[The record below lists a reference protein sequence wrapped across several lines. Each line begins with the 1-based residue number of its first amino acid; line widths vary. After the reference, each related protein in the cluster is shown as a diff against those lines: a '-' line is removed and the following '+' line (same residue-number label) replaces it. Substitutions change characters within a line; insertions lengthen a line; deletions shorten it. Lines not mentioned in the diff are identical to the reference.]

1 MGLYNFQPRFIPP
14 ILAGEKTHTIRAR
27 RQHADK
33 AGNTMHLYT
42 GLRHPGA
49 QLLMRVPCVMVESII
64 IATNH
69 AIWIDRNLLTSD
81 ESQQLARRD
90 GFDGFGDMMAFWDGR
105 LPFQGAIFHWTPD
118 AAVVKRYLAVRHCIN
133 TASDILQQDAKLP
146 PAMRIF
152 QFREAR

>member
-1 MGLYNFQPRFIPP
+1 MGLYNFQPRFVSP
-14 ILAGEKTHTIRAR
+14 ILAGEKTHTIRAY

-33 AGNTMHLYT
+33 VGNTMHLYT

-49 QLLMRVPCVMVESII
+49 QLLMRVPCVKVET
-64 IATNH
+64 IAIAVNH
-69 AIWIDRNLLTSD
+69 AIWIDGMLLIGD
-81 ESQQLARRD
+81 ECCQLARRD
-90 GFDGFGDMMAFWDGR
+90 GFDSFGDMMAFWDGR

-118 AAVVKRYLAVRHCIN
+118 AAVVKRHLAVRHCIN

-152 QFREAR
+152 QLREAR